1 MNGIVMGEANDD
13 KKYIFIPSQEE
24 IKIPTQPKPSDYHDL
39 LETNEERQE
48 RIYLYEVE
56 TNDEQ

>member
-1 MNGIVMGEANDD
+1 MIGIVMGQANDD
-13 KKYIFIPSQEE
+13 RRYIFIPSQGG
-24 IKIPTQPKPSDYHDL
+24 IKRPTQPKPSDYYGL

>member
-1 MNGIVMGEANDD
+1 MNGIVMGETNDN
-13 KKYIFIPSQEE
+13 KKYIFIPSQKE
-24 IKIPTQPKPSDYHDL
+24 IKRPTQPKPSDYYDL